1 MCKICVCIHF
11 FHFQTR
17 FYASIN
23 GGSLIATVI
32 TPILRQNGCF
42 GQESCYPLAFGVP
55 AGLMGVAICK

>member
-1 MCKICVCIHF
+1 MPEQAHHMKSF
-11 FHFQTR
+11 FSM